1 MLASANATFG
11 IFAGGSGGQQQQPAT
26 KIVKI
31 INIDGGNGGGHG
43 GHGGGGYSGD
53 HGHGHASPTINLIVP
68 CKKDFFFHQT
78 FFFCRIIIVMKNI
91 D

>member
-11 IFAGGSGGQQQQPAT
+11 IFAGGSGGQQQQQSSP
-26 KIVKI
+26 KIVRI
-31 INIDGGNGGGHG
+31 INIDGGHGG

-68 CKKDFFFHQT
+68 CKKEFFLSSSI
-78 FFFCRIIIVMKNI
+78 FFVA
-91 D
+91 

>member
-11 IFAGGSGGQQQQPAT
+11 IFGGGSGGQQLPAT

-31 INIDGGNGGGHG
+31 INVDGGNGGGHG
-43 GHGGGGYSGD
+43 GGYSGG

-68 CKKDFFFHQT
+68 CKKEFFFIKH
-78 FFFCRIIIVMKNI
+78 FFAIEIKKKNY
-91 D
+91 